1 MARFRSSIKLGFI
14 RLLFVCRSP
23 AWDGVLPAMAAVLMA
38 FALPCFS
45 AAGEGIFRQLT
56 IEVSLG
62 KAAGFLVAA
71 AATATPEAPALASA
85 RDNPEAD
92 TASPPPPTITPTP
105 PPQVGLR
112 SVIGAAGSTR
122 AGVASMGNR
131 PERRASRADLPP
143 STTLRCCSKRRT
155 TSTTAWSVDPFAAA
169 AAEGSSRSEEAVVA
183 AAGEAGD
190 DDDDESPQRNG
201 D

>member
-1 MARFRSSIKLGFI
+1 MRFGFV
-14 RLLFVCRSP
+14 RLLFVSRSP
-23 AWDGVLPAMAAVLMA
+23 AWDGDLPAMAAVLMA
-38 FALPCFS
+38 FALPCLS

-56 IEVSLG
+56 MVVSLG

-71 AATATPEAPALASA
+71 AAATATPEAPASA

-131 PERRASRADLPP
+131 PERRASRVDLPP
-143 STTLRCCSKRRT
+143 STTWRCCSKRRT
-155 TSTTAWSVDPFAAA
+155 TSTTAWSVDPFAA

-190 DDDDESPQRNG
+190 DGDDDESPQRNG